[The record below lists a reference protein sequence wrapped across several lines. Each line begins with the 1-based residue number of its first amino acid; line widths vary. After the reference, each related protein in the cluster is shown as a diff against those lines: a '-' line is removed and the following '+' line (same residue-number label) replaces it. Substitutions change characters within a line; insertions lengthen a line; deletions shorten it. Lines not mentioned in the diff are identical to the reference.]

1 MARWDSGIGFDRGAR
16 GRRASVVARYPRV
29 ASCQGATPRES
40 AHGYPVDPVGAVG
53 RIASHDASSATV
65 PARNRPNGAVGATR
79 RDADEIQIPA
89 GAHIWPCSRPH
100 RICDAQTPAHPET
113 PTRANVGTKEAGSRQ
128 HREVHSR
135 CGRDGAGNR
144 GRSPRGADHCRAGLR
159 SDRRSGAHRAH
170 DIRRPTTV
178 NNVNKCIRCT
188 PLTCDWLP
196 RRVEVR
202 GLPNNGPQRKPTGVL
217 RRPTGVLRWRPTAS
231 YDEVNE

>member
-159 SDRRSGAHRAH
+159 STRRGPAHRDH

-178 NNVNKCIRCT
+178 NNVYNKAYTSEHRRIHCT
-188 PLTCDWLP
+188 LD
-196 RRVEVR
+196 
-202 GLPNNGPQRKPTGVL
+202 L
-217 RRPTGVLRWRPTAS
+217 RLAAAQSRS
-231 YDEVNE
+231 